1 MKIPG
6 QHWFLIIVDFVSAE
20 IGAFDSNTV
29 KTSRVQYLYNIQRYL
44 NDEWEENKQRR
55 PESKIRPRW
64 RICDVDAASNK
75 VQENG
80 YDCGVFT
87 CMFMYFSA
95 MGWPFVIDQVHIDK
109 CRPHLA
115 LSFLRQNLTS
125 LKDLHAVEKL

>member
-1 MKIPG
+1 MQSKKYRPV
-6 QHWFLIIVDFVSAE
+6 HNRYL
-20 IGAFDSNTV
+20 
-29 KTSRVQYLYNIQRYL
+29 QYLYNIQRYL

-109 CRPHLA
+109 CRPHVA